1 MLNFTGHYTLFHN
14 PVNDYTFHIPRPCN
28 EEVEVLFADKDL
40 LVIHKPAGLLSVPG
54 RIVKD
59 CVLHRLRAEY
69 PDAVIVH
76 RLDLDTSGLLV
87 LSQSGRATS
96 DLNRQFRE
104 RKVRKTYV
112 AVVDGVVE
120 ADSGEIELPIRRDPD
135 NRPRQVVDEKNG
147 KQALTHYKV
156 IERQDDCSR
165 LQLTPVTGRSHQ
177 LRIHLAEVG
186 HPILGCDLYA
196 PEEILRRAD
205 RLLLH
210 ATCLEF
216 FHPASKDWL
225 TFKSQPCF

>member
-1 MLNFTGHYTLFHN
+1 M
-14 PVNDYTFHIPRPCN
+14 NDYTFHIPPPCH

-59 CVLHRLRAEY
+59 CVLNRLQAEY
-69 PDAVIVH
+69 PDVVMVH

-87 LSQSGRATS
+87 LSQSAPATS

-104 RKVRKTYV
+104 RKVTKTYV

-120 ADSGEIELPIRRDPD
+120 DDSGEIELPIRMDPD

-147 KQALTHYKV
+147 KWALTHYKV
-156 IERQDDCSR
+156 IKRQDDCSR
-165 LQLTPVTGRSHQ
+165 LQLIPVTGRSHQ

-196 PEEILRRAD
+196 PEEVLQRAD

-210 ATCLEF
+210 ASSLEF
-216 FHPASKDWL
+216 FHPVSKEWL
-225 TFKSQPCF
+225 TFESKPCF

>member
-1 MLNFTGHYTLFHN
+1 MLNFWEHYTLFRN
-14 PVNDYTFHIPRPCN
+14 LVNDYTFHIPSPCH
-28 EEVEVLFADKDL
+28 EEIEVLFSDTDL

-59 CVLHRLRAEY
+59 CVLNRLQAEY
-69 PDAVIVH
+69 PDVVIVH

-87 LSQSGRATS
+87 LSLSAAATS

-112 AVVDGVVE
+112 AVVDGVVID
-120 ADSGEIELPIRRDPD
+120 DSGEIELPIRGDPD

-165 LQLTPVTGRSHQ
+165 LHLTPVTGRSHQ

-196 PEEILRRAD
+196 PKEVLQRAD

-210 ATCLEF
+210 ATSLEF
-216 FHPASKDWL
+216 FHPVSKDGL
-225 TFKSQPCF
+225 TFNSQPCF